1 MTESRNE
8 LSAERRRKRLAG
20 ESPDDPNA
28 RLRSLG
34 VDPSWLVNVFDCLV
48 VWCVHDYRDF
58 KVSSDLAAEAAGAG
72 IEELMAAMHR
82 PRSKPLHFEVEQQ
95 FDAWAKQTARRAA
108 KRFIVAACEHEVEL
122 VIDTSFTDETDELVP
137 ELDRLSS
144 QIFEHELA
152 ELPRCPSRL
161 RYNGKA
167 PSRPGPHTS
176 AAAVD
181 HVSYLTDEDD
191 APEWVAKLA

>member
-1 MTESRNE
+1 MTNSRNE
-8 LSAERRRKRLAG
+8 LSADRRRKRLAG

-48 VWCVHDYRDF
+48 VWCKNDYRDL
-58 KVSSDLAAEAAGAG
+58 KVSSDLVAEAAGAG
-72 IEELMAAMHR
+72 IAELMAALNR

-152 ELPRCPSRL
+152 EMPRCPSRL
-161 RYNGKA
+161 RYKGTP
-167 PSRPGPHTS
+167 PSRPSLSTS
-176 AAAVD
+176 AAPVD
-181 HVSYLTDEDD
+181 HVSYLADEDD